1 MSTAVETRK
10 GKSMRKIIACEF
22 MTLDGVIQNEEND
35 GDGFKHGG
43 WFFPYA
49 DEVTGAAVQERLAKP
64 VDLLLGRK
72 TFDGWETFW
81 PTHSNFW
88 PNVMTATKYVASNT
102 RDSSDWQPTVF
113 LSGDLA
119 ENVRGLKQSDGPDL
133 HVFGSA
139 DMLQT
144 LFKEDLVDALELM
157 IIPVTLG
164 SGKRLFQDGTIPASF
179 KVTSGQV
186 APKGIII
193 ATYERD
199 GDVKTGSP
207 QIEEDD

>member
-1 MSTAVETRK
+1 
-10 GKSMRKIIACEF
+10 

-35 GDGFKHGG
+35 GDGFKYGG

-49 DEVTGAAVQERLAKP
+49 DEATGAVVQERLAKP

-72 TFDGWETFW
+72 TFDAWESYW

-88 PNVMTATKYVASNT
+88 PNCMTDTKYVASNT
-102 RDSSDWQPTVF
+102 RDSSDWQPSVF
-113 LSGDLA
+113 LGGDIA
-119 ENVRGLKQSDGPDL
+119 ENVRELKQTDGPDI
-133 HVFGSA
+133 HIMGSA

-144 LFKEDLVDALELM
+144 LFKADLVDALELM

-164 SGKRLFQDGTIPASF
+164 QGKRLFQDGTIPAAF
-179 KVTSGQV
+179 KVTQAQV
-186 APKGIII
+186 APKGIFI

-199 GDVKTGSP
+199 GDLRTGSP

>member
-1 MSTAVETRK
+1 
-10 GKSMRKIIACEF
+10 

-35 GDGFKHGG
+35 GDGFKYGG

-49 DEVTGAAVQERLAKP
+49 DEVTGAVVQERLAKP

-72 TFDGWETFW
+72 TFDGWETYW

-88 PNVMTATKYVASNT
+88 PHVMTATKYVASNT
-102 RDSSDWQPTVF
+102 RDSSDWQPSVF

-119 ENVRGLKQSDGPDL
+119 ERVRELKQTDGPDI
-133 HVFGSA
+133 HVMGSA

-144 LFKEDLVDALELM
+144 LFKADLVDALELM

-164 SGKRLFQDGTIPASF
+164 TGKRLFQDGTIPASF
-179 KVTSGQV
+179 KVKDGRVS
-186 APKGIII
+186 PNGIFI
-193 ATYERD
+193 ASYERD
-199 GDVKTGSP
+199 GDLRTGAP
-207 QIEEDD
+207 QIKEDE

>member
-1 MSTAVETRK
+1 
-10 GKSMRKIIACEF
+10 

-35 GDGFKHGG
+35 GDGFKYGG
-43 WFFPYA
+43 WFFPYS
-49 DEVTGAAVQERLAKP
+49 DEVTGAVVRERLAKP

-72 TFDGWETFW
+72 TFDIWEKYW

-119 ENVRGLKQSDGPDL
+119 EKVRELKQSDGSDL

-139 DMLQT
+139 DMLRT
-144 LFKEDLVDALELM
+144 LFRADLVDALELM

-164 SGKRLFQDGTIPASF
+164 TGKRLFQDGTIPAAF
-179 KVTSGQV
+179 KVTSAQV
-186 APKGIII
+186 APKGIIS

-199 GDVKTGSP
+199 GEVKTGAP
-207 QIEEDD
+207 QVKGDDQ

>member
-1 MSTAVETRK
+1 
-10 GKSMRKIIACEF
+10 

-35 GDGFKHGG
+35 GDGFKWGG
-43 WFFPYA
+43 WFFPFA
-49 DEVTGAAVQERLAKP
+49 DEVTGAVVQERLAKP

-72 TFDGWETFW
+72 TFEGWEGYW

-102 RDSSDWQPTVF
+102 RTSSDWQPSVF

-119 ENVRGLKQSDGPDL
+119 EKVRELKQTEGPDI
-133 HVFGSA
+133 HAFGSA
-139 DMLQT
+139 NMLQT
-144 LFKEDLVDALELM
+144 LFKNDLVDALELM

-164 SGKRLFQDGTIPASF
+164 QGKRLFQDGTVPASF
-179 KVTSGQV
+179 KVTKSQV
-186 APKGIII
+186 APKGIIS

-199 GDVKTGSP
+199 GDVRTGAP
-207 QIEEDD
+207 RIEENK

>member
-1 MSTAVETRK
+1 
-10 GKSMRKIIACEF
+10 

-35 GDGFKHGG
+35 GDGFKYGG

-49 DEVTGAAVQERLAKP
+49 DDVTGAVVQERLAKN

-72 TFDGWETFW
+72 TFDGWETYW

-102 RDSSDWQPTVF
+102 RTSSDWQPSVF

-119 ENVRGLKQSDGPDL
+119 ENVHELKQTDGPDI
-133 HVFGSA
+133 HVMGSA

-144 LFKEDLVDALELM
+144 LLKADLVDALELM

-164 SGKRLFQDGTIPASF
+164 QGKRLFQGGTVPAAF
-179 KVTSGQV
+179 KLTQGQV
-186 APKGIII
+186 APKGIFI

-199 GDVKTGSP
+199 GDVRTGSP
-207 QIEEDD
+207 QIEQDS

>member
-1 MSTAVETRK
+1 
-10 GKSMRKIIACEF
+10 
-22 MTLDGVIQNEEND
+22 
-35 GDGFKHGG
+35 
-43 WFFPYA
+43 
-49 DEVTGAAVQERLAKP
+49 
-64 VDLLLGRK
+64 
-72 TFDGWETFW
+72 
-81 PTHSNFW
+81 
-88 PNVMTATKYVASNT
+88 MTATKYVASNT

-119 ENVRGLKQSDGPDL
+119 ENVRKVKQSEGPDL
-133 HVFGSA
+133 HVMGSA

-164 SGKRLFQDGTIPASF
+164 TGKRLFQDGTIPAAF

-199 GDVKTGSP
+199 GDVKTGTP

>member
-1 MSTAVETRK
+1 M
-10 GKSMRKIIACEF
+10 
-22 MTLDGVIQNEEND
+22 
-35 GDGFKHGG
+35 
-43 WFFPYA
+43 
-49 DEVTGAAVQERLAKP
+49 TGAVVQERLAKP

-119 ENVRGLKQSDGPDL
+119 ENVRQLKQTDGPDL
-133 HVFGSA
+133 HVMGSA

-144 LFKEDLVDALELM
+144 LFKEDLVDALEIM
-157 IIPVTLG
+157 IIPITLG
-164 SGKRLFQDGTIPASF
+164 EGKRLFQDGTIPASF

-199 GDVKTGSP
+199 GDVRTGVP